1 MCHKNG
7 FAINAELKQRKNQ
20 ITKTKLVKIATKAGF
35 KFGIDVNVEIG
46 FIRKE

>member
-1 MCHKNG
+1 M
-7 FAINAELKQRKNQ
+7 KQKKNQ
-20 ITKTKLVKIATKAGF
+20 NTKTQLAKIATKADF